1 MIRAGIAFLRT
12 YPDLWK
18 LFWSNV
24 LWATGSG
31 LYFFV
36 WPNYVRDLGG
46 GPQEIG
52 YLTALMYG
60 VMALTLIPGG
70 WLADRCDR
78 RRVMLFN
85 WGLAA
90 LAPLFYA
97 RAKNWLELIPGVVLY
112 ALFFGWPAME
122 AYVADAVPPES
133 LGRAFALTNS
143 GYALGAIL
151 TPLLGAALLN
161 KLGMRGLFLLSF
173 LAFSSS
179 TLLIGLMRPQRPS
192 HHREGNPSAVNG
204 RALLPWIFLLTI
216 TSAASAGARPF
227 LAPFLEDALHL
238 GRAYI
243 LACGSLLALGEF
255 LWAWPLGHR
264 SERSQSQAVFLA
276 LGLCALGAG
285 LFLLPYGFI
294 PGLFLMGAD
303 RVVYSLLRSVIGGK
317 VRAGRGRVFAKTQI
331 LATGAEALAP
341 LATGWLYSLNP
352 QGPLLLFRFV
362 FTAFAVLL
370 LLGPADRMEGRRS
383 TWSWLFPI
391 LGKWKR

>member
-1 MIRAGIAFLRT
+1 MIRANLWFLKT

-24 LWATGSG
+24 LWSCGSS

-52 YLTALMYG
+52 YLTGLMYG
-60 VMALTLIPGG
+60 VMALTLLPGG
-70 WLADRCDR
+70 WLADRFDR
-78 RRVMLFN
+78 RRLMLAN
-85 WGLAA
+85 WALAA

-97 RAKNWLELIPGVVLY
+97 RARTWPELIPGVFLY

-133 LGRAFALTNS
+133 LGRAFVLTNS
-143 GYALGAIL
+143 GYALGAIIP
-151 TPLLGAALLN
+151 PLLGAALW
-161 KLGMRGLFLLSF
+161 KFLGMRGLFLLSF
-173 LAFSSS
+173 LAFASS
-179 TLLIGLMRPQRPS
+179 TTLIGLMRPQRPS
-192 HHREGNPSAVNG
+192 YV
-204 RALLPWIFLLTI
+204 RADRSPEPLNRGLLLWLFIFTL

-227 LAPFLEDALHL
+227 LAPFLEDVFRL
-238 GRAYI
+238 GRAFI

-255 LWAWPLGHR
+255 LLAWPLGHE
-264 SERSQSQAVFLA
+264 SERSRTRAIFTA
-276 LGLCALGAG
+276 LGLCALGSG

-294 PGLFLMGAD
+294 PGLFLMGGD
-303 RVVYSLLRSVIGGK
+303 RVVYSLLRSVIGAQ
-317 VRAGRGRVFAKTQI
+317 VRVGRGKIFASTQV

-352 QGPLLLFRFV
+352 HGPLMLFRFV
-362 FTAFAVLL
+362 FTGFAVFLL
-370 LLGPADRMEGRRS
+370 LRRA
-383 TWSWLFPI
+383 
-391 LGKWKR
+391 R

>member
-1 MIRAGIAFLRT
+1 MIRAGILFLRS

-24 LWATGSG
+24 LWTTGSG
-31 LYFFV
+31 LYFFI

-52 YLTALMYG
+52 YLTALMYA
-60 VMALTLIPGG
+60 VMALTLLPGG

-78 RRVMLFN
+78 RRVMLAN

-97 RAKNWLELIPGVVLY
+97 RAKSWPELIPGVLLY

-122 AYVADAVPPES
+122 AYVADAVSSES

-143 GYALGAIL
+143 GYALGAIV
-151 TPLLGAALLN
+151 TPIIGAALLN
-161 KLGMRGLFLLSF
+161 KIRMRGLFILAFLSF
-173 LAFSSS
+173 SAS
-179 TLLIGLMRPQRPS
+179 TALIGLMRPQKPS
-192 HHREGNPSAVNG
+192 QVHGENPAEGSG
-204 RALLPWIFLLTI
+204 RGLLSWILLLTI
-216 TSAASAGARPF
+216 TSAASAGTRPF
-227 LAPFLEDALHL
+227 LAPFLEDSFRL

-243 LACGSLLALGEF
+243 LAFGSLLALGEF
-255 LWAWPLGHR
+255 LWAWPLGHL
-264 SERSQSQAVFLA
+264 SERSRSQAVFMA
-276 LGLCALGAG
+276 LGLCALGSG
-285 LFLLPYGFI
+285 LFLIPYGFI

-303 RVVYSLLRSVIGGK
+303 RVVYSLLRSVIGGQ
-317 VRAGRGRVFAKTQI
+317 VRVGRGRVFAKTQI

-362 FTAFAVLL
+362 FTAFTVLL
-370 LLGPADRMEGRRS
+370 LLRPR
-383 TWSWLFPI
+383 
-391 LGKWKR
+391 K